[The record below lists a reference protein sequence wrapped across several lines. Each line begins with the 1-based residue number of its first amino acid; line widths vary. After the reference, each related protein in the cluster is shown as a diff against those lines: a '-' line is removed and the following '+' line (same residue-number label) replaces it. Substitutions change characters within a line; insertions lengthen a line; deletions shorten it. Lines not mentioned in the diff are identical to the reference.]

1 VTIDSTARPSADDSS
16 LFPTVTR
23 PHDSVGVVAV
33 SFVPAQLRGGVT
45 PYPQGRAK
53 TDLRD
58 VEGPMTSTAIFVGI
72 DIAKADFVVACCPES
87 RGWTATNDREG
98 IAATVD
104 RLRALAPTLIVVEAT
119 GGYETALVAALVAVA
134 LPVVVANPRQVR
146 DFAKATGQLA
156 KTDRLDAQLIARFA
170 ERVHP
175 EPRPLPDAVLQQ
187 LEALITRRRQLLD
200 MITAEGN
207 RLEHAAAP
215 IRREIT
221 RHIRWLERRIAA
233 VDRDLDDTIQ
243 KSPAWRA
250 KEDLLRTVPGI
261 GPVVSRT
268 LLADLPEL
276 GRLNR
281 KQIAA
286 LVGVAPLARD
296 SGTLRGK
303 RVVWGGRGPVRAV
316 LYMGALVATRRNPAL
331 RAFYRRLLAAG
342 KPKKVALIAC
352 MRKLLTIL
360 NAMMRTRTMWREIA
374 QPENA

>member
-1 VTIDSTARPSADDSS
+1 MAA
-16 LFPTVTR
+16 
-23 PHDSVGVVAV
+23 
-33 SFVPAQLRGGVT
+33 T
-45 PYPQGRAK
+45 P
-53 TDLRD
+53 
-58 VEGPMTSTAIFVGI
+58 ICVGI
-72 DIAKADFVVACCPES
+72 DMAKADFVVACRPDGTS
-87 RGWTATNDREG
+87 WTASNDPKG

-104 RLRALAPTLIVVEAT
+104 RLCAVAPSLIVLEAT
-119 GGYETALVAALVAVA
+119 GGYETTLVAALAAVA

-156 KTDRLDAQLIARFA
+156 KTDRLDAQLIALFA

-175 EPRPLPDAVLQQ
+175 DPRPLPDTVLQQ
-187 LEALITRRRQLLD
+187 LDALMTRRRQLLD
-200 MITAEGN
+200 MLTAEGN

-221 RHIRWLERRIAA
+221 RQIRWLERRITA

-243 KSPAWRA
+243 RSPVWRA
-250 KEDLLRTVPGI
+250 KEHLLRTAPGV
-261 GPVVSRT
+261 GPVLSRT
-268 LLADLPEL
+268 LRADLPEL

-286 LVGVAPLARD
+286 LVGVAPLACD

-303 RVVWGGRGPVRAV
+303 RVVWGGRAAVRAV
-316 LYMGALVATRRNPAL
+316 LYMGALVAARRNVII
-331 RAFYRRLLAAG
+331 RAFYRRLVAAG

-360 NAMMRTRTMWREIA
+360 NAMMRTNTTWQQIS

>member
-1 VTIDSTARPSADDSS
+1 
-16 LFPTVTR
+16 
-23 PHDSVGVVAV
+23 
-33 SFVPAQLRGGVT
+33 
-45 PYPQGRAK
+45 
-53 TDLRD
+53 
-58 VEGPMTSTAIFVGI
+58 M
-72 DIAKADFVVACCPES
+72 
-87 RGWTATNDREG
+87 
-98 IAATVD
+98 
-104 RLRALAPTLIVVEAT
+104 
-119 GGYETALVAALVAVA
+119 
-134 LPVVVANPRQVR
+134 
-146 DFAKATGQLA
+146 
-156 KTDRLDAQLIARFA
+156 
-170 ERVHP
+170 
-175 EPRPLPDAVLQQ
+175 QQ

-200 MITAEGN
+200 MITAERN

-233 VDRDLDDTIQ
+233 VDRDLDGTIQ

-250 KEDLLRTVPGI
+250 KEDLLPTVPGI

-286 LVGVAPLARD
+286 LCRGATTRPRQRH
-296 SGTLRGK
+296 TRGK
-303 RVVWGGRGPVRAV
+303 RVVWGGRASVRAV

-331 RAFYRRLLAAG
+331 RAFYRRLLGAG

-360 NAMMRTRTMWREIA
+360 NAMIRTRTMWREIA
-374 QPENA
+374 QPENACLSRQLLSSRSCRAAHR